1 MDTDGFIIY
10 IVADDIYKEIYRRC
24 ERRVGASNYELDNH
38 FRKKKTKRFIG
49 LVKLELGG

>member
-1 MDTDGFIIY
+1 MIFIKKFIED
-10 IVADDIYKEIYRRC
+10 V
-24 ERRVGASNYELDNH
+24 ERRFGASNYELDTH